1 VTTMNF
7 SDVGRLPA
15 AGDNVAIAGRRLEAG
30 TRIVLPGIETVLSHT
45 ILEGHRFAVEPIA
58 AGDMLLSWGLP
69 FGVANRLI
77 SPGEYVTNPG
87 MLEAMHGRS
96 IDFELPEA
104 PNFEDRV
111 VPYLL
116 DEATFSSAPALPRR
130 EDIPTFAGFDRGAR
144 GVGTRN
150 HIVVLGTTSR
160 TAAFARAL
168 ADRCSDLPTS
178 DRFDGVVAVAHTE
191 GGGTKTPN
199 NRDLLLRT
207 LAGFVTHP
215 NVGAALAIDYGS
227 EAVPN
232 HQLQSYLQDQDR
244 TPGDMP
250 LGFMTIDG
258 PFDHMLVQAERQI
271 RAWVDPVSSIQ
282 RTPCPAGELK
292 LALQCGGSDAFSG
305 VSGNPLAAWV
315 ARELIRCGGAANLAE
330 TDELIGAEPYVLDKV
345 ADIATAQKFLQ
356 MVERFKAR
364 AADHGTSAEGN
375 PSGGNKYRGLYNIVL
390 KSIGAAMK
398 RHPEVRLDGCLDY
411 AESIP
416 APGYYFMDSP
426 GNDLESI
433 AGQVASGCN
442 LIYFVTGNGS
452 ITNFPFVPTVKL
464 LTTTAR
470 YELLSEDMD
479 VNAGAYQDG
488 ASMDDLGEALL
499 DLSLRISSGQR
510 SKGEAAGHSQVS
522 IWRDWPR
529 TSAEGL
535 EQALAASEPDGE
547 PMLLS
552 LSETDEAPDVALHGY
567 FGRAGFHLYRIALVM
582 PTSLCSGQVAR
593 MAAERLQQNDSASG
607 VRYCALVH
615 TEGCGASSGSNEEI
629 YSRSL
634 IGYVTH
640 PCVERAMLLEHGCEK
655 THNDY
660 MRGCFEEAGV
670 DASQFGYASVQLD
683 GGIERSMQ
691 VIDEWFE
698 QSQQP
703 PSREYVTTLADLRL
717 ALLSGGEPGA
727 GVALASARLAAW
739 IVTAG
744 GTVVVPEGD
753 PLLEADEFTTRLGI
767 QGAMKAT
774 LAHGQIATI
783 PGFHIMEA
791 PGRIWTENLTGLGAS
806 GVDLML
812 AHVDEHPLP
821 GHPMIPL
828 IQWTSSDRVAELY
841 GADLDARAEGRS
853 ENWPAALVGLIEAMS
868 RGDFKPLSLR
878 GNADFQITRG
888 LLGVSM

>member
-1 VTTMNF
+1 MTTMNF

-69 FGVANRLI
+69 FGVAHRLI

-178 DRFDGVVAVAHTE
+178 DRFDGVVAIAHTE

-250 LGFMTIDG
+250 LEFMTIDG

-282 RTPCPAGELK
+282 RTQCPAGELK

-398 RHPEVRLDGCLDY
+398 RHPEVRLDGCL
-411 AESIP
+411 
-416 APGYYFMDSP
+416 
-426 GNDLESI
+426 
-433 AGQVASGCN
+433 
-442 LIYFVTGNGS
+442 
-452 ITNFPFVPTVKL
+452 
-464 LTTTAR
+464 
-470 YELLSEDMD
+470 
-479 VNAGAYQDG
+479 
-488 ASMDDLGEALL
+488 
-499 DLSLRISSGQR
+499 
-510 SKGEAAGHSQVS
+510 
-522 IWRDWPR
+522 
-529 TSAEGL
+529 
-535 EQALAASEPDGE
+535 
-547 PMLLS
+547 
-552 LSETDEAPDVALHGY
+552 
-567 FGRAGFHLYRIALVM
+567 
-582 PTSLCSGQVAR
+582 
-593 MAAERLQQNDSASG
+593 
-607 VRYCALVH
+607 
-615 TEGCGASSGSNEEI
+615 
-629 YSRSL
+629 
-634 IGYVTH
+634 
-640 PCVERAMLLEHGCEK
+640 
-655 THNDY
+655 
-660 MRGCFEEAGV
+660 
-670 DASQFGYASVQLD
+670 
-683 GGIERSMQ
+683 
-691 VIDEWFE
+691 
-698 QSQQP
+698 
-703 PSREYVTTLADLRL
+703 
-717 ALLSGGEPGA
+717 
-727 GVALASARLAAW
+727 
-739 IVTAG
+739 
-744 GTVVVPEGD
+744 
-753 PLLEADEFTTRLGI
+753 
-767 QGAMKAT
+767 
-774 LAHGQIATI
+774 
-783 PGFHIMEA
+783 
-791 PGRIWTENLTGLGAS
+791 
-806 GVDLML
+806 
-812 AHVDEHPLP
+812 
-821 GHPMIPL
+821 
-828 IQWTSSDRVAELY
+828 
-841 GADLDARAEGRS
+841 
-853 ENWPAALVGLIEAMS
+853 
-868 RGDFKPLSLR
+868 
-878 GNADFQITRG
+878 
-888 LLGVSM
+888 